1 MELQFWGAAQTVTG
15 SMHLLKVNNHNI
27 LLDCGLYQGHRKEAF
42 ERNNNFP
49 FDPAEIDALIVSHAH
64 IDHIGNIP
72 TLVKH
77 GYRGP
82 IWATS
87 ATRTIPPSSIP
98 PLRASMR
105 LRGPILSRLTR

>member
-15 SMHLLKVNNHNI
+15 SMHLLKANNYNI

-49 FDPAEIDALIVSHAH
+49 FDPAGIDALIVSHAH

-87 ATRTIPPSSIP
+87 NFVTPGHAECDPTRSRRI
-98 PLRASMR
+98 R
-105 LRGPILSRLTR
+105 LRP